1 MGRGS
6 RQTTGKI
13 KQGKFDKLAFKYDP
27 EADCYTCPLGH
38 SLIKRGGTRSGM
50 SEGTRTYYRC
60 GNCGECPVRA
70 VCTTNRRGREVGRW
84 WIDEVRVRHHERMK
98 DPKHKAD
105 YKLRK
110 QVVEPAIGII
120 KQVMGVRK
128 FLLRELP
135 FVEGEWDITC
145 AAFNIKKIGKWAQR
159 IGLQG
164 LIAIANA

>member
-38 SLIKRGGTRSGM
+38 SLIKRGKTKSGI